1 MPMNRRGSYGRRS
14 FGMRPVINSMK
25 NTLVITGALSGTQV
39 NKTIAKA
46 VNSPS
51 SASAPEEC
59 VHGSIIKSIWVA
71 LDVCGTGTLEVA
83 NNADIYLM
91 KNPGA
96 SLTPPSPIAVGTSN
110 EKKFVIKQWHAMIMS
125 TGEGNAPIHWEG
137 WLKIPKRY
145 WRMGTDDL
153 WQIVSIGT
161 SGNTGLFSIQAIY
174 KWYS

>member
-1 MPMNRRGSYGRRS
+1 MQSRKR

-25 NTLVITGALSGTQV
+25 NTLTITGALSGTQV

-59 VHGSIIKSIWVA
+59 VHGSIIKSIWIS
-71 LDVCGTGTLEVA
+71 LDACGTGVLEVA
-83 NNADIYLM
+83 NNFNAYLM

-96 SLTPPSPIAVGTSN
+96 SLTPPAPISVGTSN

-125 TGEGNAPIHWEG
+125 TGEGNAPVHWEG
-137 WLKIPKRY
+137 WLKIPRRY
-145 WRMGTDDL
+145 HRMGTDDV
-153 WQIVSIGT
+153 WQLVMQST
-161 SGNTGLFSIQAIY
+161 ASNTGLFSCQIIY